1 MLVESTYQHVDS
13 LFHAIAY
20 APSTALKVCLL
31 LLCDIESAH
40 PSFACG
46 FPDDDVGELFLSAGA
61 DTNTGVPISPEV
73 VYYCAF
79 VHRESAVHSRIWCD
93 VDCEGVVGSNGSATG
108 WDARRNARRNGKQG
122 PKAIRVNILRA
133 PPLNTLAARG
143 IPHFLVWERNGS
155 SL

>member
-1 MLVESTYQHVDS
+1 MDS

-40 PSFACG
+40 PPFACG

-61 DTNTGVPISPEV
+61 DTNAGVPVPSKV

-79 VHRESAVHSRIWCD
+79 VHRESAVHPRIWCD
-93 VDCEGVVGSNGSATG
+93 VNREGVTGSNGSATG
-108 WDARRNARRNGKQG
+108 WNARMN
-122 PKAIRVNILRA
+122 
-133 PPLNTLAARG
+133 ARKRG
-143 IPHFLVWERNGS
+143 Q
-155 SL
+155 